1 MKKWPTVVR
10 AARKEDSMMDWEDN
24 MMEWD
29 DLPTLSWS
37 EVLKMGNNREKA
49 KRWRR
54 AKVQRQALL
63 QSLEKKSQE
72 RLKMSK
78 WIVEEIMDSWDKSWK
93 STRTETVV
101 ASSNMSWTIAVTHE
115 IGKGGW
121 EKSGSIDA
129 KKHRINW
136 RLSVDI
142 RPVKEIREQEREQHI
157 QELQD
162 WLMDSMEEEID
173 MSVAAKMFNRG
184 EEEYEHMLMDLQRLS
199 LGVPVVE
206 TGNFSKF
213 SQ

>member
-1 MKKWPTVVR
+1 MKKKPSVIRT
-10 AARKEDSMMDWEDN
+10 ANMGASMMDWEDN

-37 EVLKMGNNREKA
+37 EVLKMENNREKV

-72 RLKMSK
+72 
-78 WIVEEIMDSWDKSWK
+78 
-93 STRTETVV
+93 
-101 ASSNMSWTIAVTHE
+101 TIAVTHK

-136 RLSVDI
+136 RLSVDNSGDQTAGEGATH
-142 RPVKEIREQEREQHI
+142 PGAA
-157 QELQD
+157 EL
-162 WLMDSMEEEID
+162 
-173 MSVAAKMFNRG
+173 AHG
-184 EEEYEHMLMDLQRLS
+184 
-199 LGVPVVE
+199 
-206 TGNFSKF
+206 
-213 SQ
+213 